1 MLRTNKNYKK
11 LLLFTGLA
19 ALLILLAACSVP
31 GQASSTPTPAQT
43 LQSSA
48 TAMSKLSS
56 VHFTLQSNVI
66 AQGNSARTYTV
77 TGQGDA
83 LAPDQAAVSL
93 TSNGSPLL
101 AVVSS
106 GQKVYTQVKG
116 GTWYWVEQSKIR
128 DAEQNFFSQSLATRL
143 GQIMG
148 SLRNAQLTDRGQE
161 TIDGQSLDHITATLD
176 QKTLQTISS
185 EINGLAPAQEQSGL
199 NQVKQATLDV
209 WIDQATSYVHVA
221 KIDVVTQVST
231 DALAHFTGQQPAN
244 TGNALP
250 IELKAQVT
258 FSKFNQPVTIQ
269 PPANATPLS

>member
-1 MLRTNKNYKK
+1 MLRTYKK
-11 LLLFTGLA
+11 YQKFFLFTGLA
-19 ALLILLAACSVP
+19 VLLVLLAACSVP
-31 GQASSTPTPAQT
+31 GQASTPTPAQT
-43 LQSSA
+43 LQNSA

-56 VHFTLQSNVI
+56 VYFTLQSNVNV
-66 AQGNSARTYTV
+66 QGNSAQTYTV

-83 LAPDQAAVSL
+83 LAPDQASVSL
-93 TSNGSPLL
+93 NSNGPLL
-101 AVVSS
+101 AVIST

-116 GTWYWVEQSKIR
+116 GTWYWVEQSKIK
-128 DAEQNFFSQSLATRL
+128 DAEQNFFSQSLATRM

-148 SLRNAQLTDRGQE
+148 SLQNAQLTDHGQE

-209 WIDQATSYVHVA
+209 WIDQATAYVHVA
-221 KIDVVTQVST
+221 KIDIVTQVSS
-231 DALAHFTGQQPAN
+231 DALAHFTGQQPASS
-244 TGNALP
+244 GSVLP
-250 IELKAQVT
+250 IELQAQAT

-269 PPANATPLS
+269 PPANAIPLG